1 MTKNFIS
8 LKSVTTA
15 FCLAGSVLGY
25 AQSSTDA
32 VSFEDVKL
40 KEAILK
46 AYPTVDANKDGEISF
61 EEAKSIKSI
70 RIIDPVTNQKIHSAK
85 GIEAFT
91 NLTELNLGNN
101 NLSSIDVSQLT
112 LLSTLNLRQNQLEGT
127 LDVSMLSNLKILE
140 LNTNKLTEI
149 ILPKQ
154 NLLNTIYANDNQLTQ
169 LDTSNLSGLTRLFL
183 VRNKIKTLNLN
194 DNKALQRVHLDTN
207 ELETIDLTG
216 LSKLNWLNVDNNQL
230 TTLGFKGNTAL
241 KSIFLKNNTALST
254 LDFQNGDAEN
264 ISILNVEGSTSLT
277 TILKDCNDTLPTTL
291 PASIDVKD
299 NCGNLSLASVS
310 SNSFSIYPN
319 PTTERLYIQTEHRI
333 IDIKLFD
340 ELGQNIPIQWTNGTV
355 NVKHLNRGLYWLQ
368 IQTERGSIIHK
379 VVKK

>member
-15 FCLAGSVLGY
+15 FCLASSVLGY

-61 EEAKSIKSI
+61 EEAQKVTII
-70 RIIDPVTNQKIHSAK
+70 RLADPVGNKDIVSAK
-85 GIEAFT
+85 GIEAFI
-91 NLTELNLGNN
+91 NLTNFTLVNSKLT
-101 NLSSIDVSQLT
+101 SIDVSQLT
-112 LLSTLNLRQNQLEGT
+112 KLSVLNLKQNQIAGA
-127 LDVSMLSNLKILE
+127 LDVSMLTELSNLE
-140 LNTNKLTEI
+140 LTS
-149 ILPKQ
+149 
-154 NLLNTIYANDNQLTQ
+154 NQLTQ
-169 LDTSNLSGLTRLFL
+169 LLLPKQDKLRFIYLNDNLLTELDASQLPKLSTLNIVRNQLNTINLSGNQSLLRL
-183 VRNKIKTLNLN
+183 
-194 DNKALQRVHLDTN
+194 HLDSN
-207 ELETIDLTG
+207 QLQSLDLTG

-241 KSIFLKNNTALST
+241 KSIFLKNNTALSS

-277 TILKDCNDTLPTTL
+277 TILKDCNDALPATL

-310 SNSFSIYPN
+310 SNSFSVYPN
-319 PTTERLYIQTEHRI
+319 PTTEKLYIQTEHRI

-340 ELGQNIPIQWTNGTV
+340 ELGQNIPIQWSDGTV

-368 IQTERGSIIHK
+368 IQTEHGSIIHK

>member
-15 FCLAGSVLGY
+15 FCLASSVLGY

-46 AYPTVDANKDGEISF
+46 AYPAVDANKDGEISF

-241 KSIFLKNNTALST
+241 KSIFLKNNTTLST

-277 TILKDCNDTLPTTL
+277 TILKDCNDALPATL

-310 SNSFSIYPN
+310 SNSFSVYPN

-368 IQTERGSIIHK
+368 IQTEHGSIIHK